1 MTAFHKLAS
10 FAAIV
15 ALAVIALGAYVRL
28 TDAGLGCPDW
38 PGCYGQLIGVPE
50 QAPEWARSMDSA
62 RPFDA
67 GKAWREV
74 AHRYLA
80 GFLGLLIFALA
91 ALAVARRRQP
101 GQRLWLPLA
110 LALLVVVQALLG
122 MWTVTLLLQPLVVVA
137 HLLGG
142 FAVLALLW
150 WLCLDRWV
158 APRAR
163 AAKPRAPGALS
174 VAALFGVALLCVQIA
189 LGGWTSANYAALAC
203 GDFPLCNG
211 QWWPA
216 TRADFGAGF
225 RLSPAS
231 GVDYEYGTLA
241 SPARVAVHFSHRL
254 GALAVT
260 AYLACLLAAAFAA
273 APAPGRGLVRGA
285 AVGAALLLGAQVTLG
300 VSNVV
305 YQLPLAV
312 AVAHNATAALLLLAL
327 LTLARVLQSP
337 GILKRP

>member
-1 MTAFHKLAS
+1 MT
-10 FAAIV
+10 
-15 ALAVIALGAYVRL
+15 LAVIVLGAYVRL

-38 PGCYGQLIGVPE
+38 PGCYGQLLGVPE
-50 QAPEWARSMDSA
+50 QIPEWAQSTYSA
-62 RPFDA
+62 RPLDA

-91 ALAVARRRQP
+91 AFAVARRREP

-110 LALLVVVQALLG
+110 LALVVVAQALLG

-142 FAVLALLW
+142 FTVLALLW
-150 WLCLDRWV
+150 WLCLDHWFV
-158 APRAR
+158 PRAR
-163 AAKPRAPGALS
+163 PARPSALTVAVLLGS
-174 VAALFGVALLCVQIA
+174 VLLVVQIA

-203 GDFPLCNG
+203 ADFPLCNG

-216 TRADFGAGF
+216 TRADFAEGF
-225 RLSPAS
+225 RLPLAS
-231 GVDYEYGTLA
+231 GVDYEHGTLA
-241 SPARVAVHFSHRL
+241 SPARVAVHFGHRL

-260 AYLACLLAAAFAA
+260 VYLTCLLVAVFVA
-273 APAPGRGLVRGA
+273 APAPSRGLVRGT
-285 AVGAALLLGAQVTLG
+285 AVGVALLLGAQVALG

-312 AVAHNATAALLLLAL
+312 AVAHNATAALLFLAL
-327 LTLARVLQSP
+327 LTLVRVLQSP
-337 GILKRP
+337 GTPGKP